1 VRRRLR
7 LSPSGRGP
15 NDPWFH
21 IGTLEVT
28 TAMAVVLLSVV
39 GIVVWATA
47 GSPVTGVL
55 LLDPR
60 SVLHGQVWRL
70 VTWPFAYLG
79 LSFWDALT
87 IFFFWYFGT
96 EIERELLGRVRFTKF
111 LLWST
116 IWLGVLFVGLY
127 AALPGLYFGL
137 LTSLDNLQLMVLL
150 LWIAQWP
157 TRRFLFNIP
166 AWLFGAVIV
175 GISVLQYVGYNLWG
189 LLLHFLVGTFV
200 CALIARHY
208 GALSEAH
215 WLPKAHLPKHQPRQ
229 KRSKRSFDRGRPT
242 VVAGPW
248 ESATPEPRVT
258 PDEARMNA
266 LLDKIH
272 ASGQDSLTDRERA
285 ELLELRER
293 LRRR

>member
-1 VRRRLR
+1 MRRRFR
-7 LSPSGRGP
+7 LSPAGKGP

-28 TAMAVVLLSVV
+28 TSMAVVLMSVA
-39 GIVVWATA
+39 GIVLWAF
-47 GSPVTGVL
+47 TGGL
-55 LLDPR
+55 LSAPLVLDPQK
-60 SVLHGQVWRL
+60 VLEGQVWR
-70 VTWPFAYLG
+70 VFTWPFAYVG

-111 LLWST
+111 LVWST
-116 IWLGVLFVGLY
+116 IWLGLLFVGLY
-127 AALPGLYFGL
+127 AALPGLLFGAMW
-137 LTSLDNLQLMVLL
+137 SLDTLQLMVLL
-150 LWIAQWP
+150 LWIAEWP

-175 GISVLQYVGYNLWG
+175 GISVLSYLGNGLWG
-189 LLLHFLVGTFV
+189 LLLHFLLGMLV
-200 CALIARHY
+200 CGLIARHY
-208 GALSEAH
+208 GALTEQH
-215 WLPKAHLPKHQPRQ
+215 WMPHLHLPKRKPKQ
-229 KRSKRSFDRGRPT
+229 KRSKSFDPGRPT
-242 VVAGPW
+242 VVPGPW
-248 ESATPEPRVT
+248 ESTVPEPRTT

-272 ASGQDSLTDRERA
+272 ASGQDSLTDKERA
-285 ELLELRER
+285 ELLELRDR